1 MNSLVTTDWL
11 AGHFGDPDLV
21 ILDASLT
28 PPGNPADMRAEFERR
43 HIPGARFLDLAA
55 LKSAPSFAAAVRDL
69 GVADDATIIVYDQSP
84 LHSATRGWW
93 LLRQHG
99 AARVAVLDGGLGK
112 WFEEGRAI
120 ASGPALISPATFTG
134 DRNAA
139 AHVSKGDILAGLDIP
154 LVDGRDAARFG
165 GTSSDPRPGIADG
178 HIPGAC
184 NLPFATLYQPNG
196 TFKSCEEL
204 RALFAT
210 AGIDPAS
217 PFVAS
222 CGSGVTATSLLFA
235 AHLLG
240 NDDAKLYEGS
250 WAEWGADPATPKE
263 LGTVRG

>member
-1 MNSLVTTDWL
+1 MSSLVSTHLD
-11 AGHFGDPDLV
+11 DPDLV
-21 ILDASLT
+21 LLDASLA

-43 HIPGARFLDLAA
+43 HLPGARFLDLVA
-55 LKSAPSFAAAVRDL
+55 LKSAPSFAASMRDL
-69 GVADDATIIVYDQSP
+69 GIANNATIIVYDQTP

-99 AARVAVLDGGLGK
+99 ATRVSVLDGGLGK
-112 WFEEGRAI
+112 WLAEGRAT
-120 ASGPALISPATFTG
+120 ASGPDEAYLATFTG

-139 AHVSKGDILAGLDIP
+139 AHVTKSDILAGLDLP
-154 LVDGRDAARFG
+154 LVDARDSARFV

-178 HIPGAC
+178 HIPGAR
-184 NLPFATLYQPNG
+184 NLPFAALYQPDG
-196 TFKSCEEL
+196 TFKSLGEL
-204 RALFAT
+204 RALFAA

-250 WAEWGADPATPKE
+250 WTEWGADPATPKE
-263 LGTVRG
+263 LGRPTG

>member
-11 AGHFGDPDLV
+11 AAHLDDPDLV
-21 ILDASLT
+21 ILDASLA
-28 PPGNPADMRAEFERR
+28 PPGNPADMRAEYERR
-43 HIPGARFLDLAA
+43 HLPGARFLDLAA
-55 LKSAPSFAAAVRDL
+55 LKSAPSFAAAMRDL
-69 GVADDATIIVYDQSP
+69 GMANDSMIIVYDQTP

-99 AARVAVLDGGLGK
+99 AARVSVLDGGLGK
-112 WFEEGRAI
+112 WLAEGRPV
-120 ASGPALISPATFTG
+120 ASGPAQAHPATFTG
-134 DRNAA
+134 GRNAA
-139 AHVSKGDILAGLDIP
+139 AHVTKSDILAGLDLP
-154 LVDGRDAARFG
+154 LVDARDAARFA

-184 NLPFATLYQPNG
+184 NLPFATLYQPDG
-196 TFKSCEEL
+196 TFKSPGEL
-204 RALFAT
+204 RALFAA
-210 AGIDPAS
+210 AGINPAR

-250 WAEWGADPATPKE
+250 WTEWGADPATPKQ
-263 LGTVRG
+263 LGVPTG